1 MRRLLL
7 VLLLGMLATQA
18 YGKDADAHTVI
29 VYGKAGENGPGWAI
43 VTESPAG
50 WTNDCCTYAKAIG
63 VNLVIYQG
71 EWTGKPERVMVLNVW
86 SARLPTLDSELQED
100 RKHYL
105 QSDAHGQ
112 PDAFAVTNPKA
123 ITCQGV
129 LYRGSDHI
137 DDVVVF
143 CDPGKASGVRYS
155 WSMTISDTDPNKQ
168 ALIGTFKRVVEQSLY
183 MKYVSD
189 EQPAHATATK

>member
-1 MRRLLL
+1 MRRLILF
-7 VLLLGMLATQA
+7 LLLGLLATQA
-18 YGKDADAHTVI
+18 YCKNADAHTVI
-29 VYGKAGENGPGWAI
+29 VYGKAVQNGPGWAI
-43 VTESPAG
+43 VTQSPEG
-50 WTNDCCTYAKAIG
+50 WTNDCCKFASAIG
-63 VNLVIYQG
+63 VNLVLYQG

-86 SARLPTLDSELQED
+86 PAKLPTLDADVQED

-112 PDAFAVTNPKA
+112 ADAFAVANPKA
-123 ITCQGV
+123 IACQGV
-129 LYRGSDHI
+129 LYRGSDQI

-143 CDPGKASGVRYS
+143 CDPGKASGIRYS
-155 WSMTISDTDPNKQ
+155 WSMTVSDTDPNRQ

-189 EQPAHATATK
+189 QKPAHPAAAK